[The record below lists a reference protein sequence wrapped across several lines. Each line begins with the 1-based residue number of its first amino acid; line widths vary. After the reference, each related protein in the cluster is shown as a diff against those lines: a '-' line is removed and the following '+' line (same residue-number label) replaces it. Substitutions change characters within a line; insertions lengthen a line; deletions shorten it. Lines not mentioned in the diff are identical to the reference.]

1 MKAFLLLRNLP
12 NQCSGILKGIKQM
25 EHIDTLKFKNLSLDI
40 LNKEFKE
47 RVKPVINRFFEAW
60 KEFEFE
66 QIIAGKEN
74 VSLFNN
80 RNLKSTHNWPVKAIV
95 VIGCGGT
102 GSWLIP
108 KLVKTINDMKRKNLI
123 TKDFTLALVDGDTV
137 N

>member
-1 MKAFLLLRNLP
+1 
-12 NQCSGILKGIKQM
+12 M
-25 EHIDTLKFKNLSLDI
+25 ESHETLKFKNLSLNI
-40 LNKEFKE
+40 LKKEFKAAF
-47 RVKPVINRFFEAW
+47 KPAVDRFYEAW

-66 QIIAGKEN
+66 QIIAGNEN

-80 RNLKSTHNWPVKAIV
+80 INLKSTQNWPVKAIV